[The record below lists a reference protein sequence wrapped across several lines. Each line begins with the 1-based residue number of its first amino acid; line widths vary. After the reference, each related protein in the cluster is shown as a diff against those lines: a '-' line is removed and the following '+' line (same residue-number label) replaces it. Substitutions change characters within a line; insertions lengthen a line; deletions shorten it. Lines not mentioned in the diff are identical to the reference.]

1 MKLLRCLRRL
11 ASKPILQ
18 ERSLHLS
25 PCSYSKLKRK
35 LKDWEGVVGLEVHVQ
50 IASESKLFSASPY
63 NFGAPPN
70 SQVSPFDASVPG
82 TLPVLNRRC
91 VEAAV
96 LTALALNCKVN
107 AVSHFDRKHYFYAD
121 MPAGYQ
127 ITQQR
132 SPLATGGHLDF
143 VVFAPGSQ
151 ETYFKRATLQQLQL
165 EQDSGKSLHDAERN
179 RSLIDLNRAGVGLM
193 ELVFD
198 ACLQDGEEAASLVKE
213 LQLVLRSLGV
223 CSCKME
229 EGALRVDANVSV
241 NRPGDPR
248 GTRTEVKNLNS
259 LRSVAYAVDFEI
271 GRQIAELTSG
281 QTIVNMTMGFDAI
294 KRRTVPM
301 RDKEVVQDYR
311 FMPEP
316 NLPPLVLAEGS
327 DREGARGMPS
337 VEELRRSMPVLP
349 RQERDRLVRD
359 HSLTLHQAQTIVG
372 EEGFL
377 KLFDEV
383 TNSGVCSSKKVA
395 SWLLIELL
403 GQLNAAQL
411 TLQDCGLDA
420 ARFVELLALMEGRR
434 ISRLTGEDVLKV
446 LVSGDSR
453 RPEEIVE
460 EAAAWQMQDDELLQL
475 CKKVIEENPDAV
487 KAFKR
492 GKDRAFNALM
502 GSAKQ
507 LSNRRADMKTA
518 KAILLKLVAEWEGP
532 K

>member
-1 MKLLRCLRRL
+1 MMHQNENKMVCF
-11 ASKPILQ
+11 AH
-18 ERSLHLS
+18 HL
-25 PCSYSKLKRK
+25 P
-35 LKDWEGVVGLEVHVQ
+35 
-50 IASESKLFSASPY
+50 
-63 NFGAPPN
+63 
-70 SQVSPFDASVPG
+70 
-82 TLPVLNRRC
+82 
-91 VEAAV
+91 
-96 LTALALNCKVN
+96 
-107 AVSHFDRKHYFYAD
+107 
-121 MPAGYQ
+121 
-127 ITQQR
+127 
-132 SPLATGGHLDF
+132 
-143 VVFAPGSQ
+143 
-151 ETYFKRATLQQLQL
+151 
-165 EQDSGKSLHDAERN
+165 
-179 RSLIDLNRAGVGLM
+179 
-193 ELVFD
+193 
-198 ACLQDGEEAASLVKE
+198 
-213 LQLVLRSLGV
+213 
-223 CSCKME
+223 
-229 EGALRVDANVSV
+229 
-241 NRPGDPR
+241 
-248 GTRTEVKNLNS
+248 
-259 LRSVAYAVDFEI
+259 DFEI

-460 EAAAWQMQDDELLQL
+460 EAAAWQMQDDELLLL